1 MKDRATERIDGA
13 ILANWRLHGVISQA
27 DIEDAVRKAAAI
39 VDEQSAGVAGY
50 IPLADTREKQDSMLA
65 EPALA
70 AVLEIID
77 DALSSSCAYVEPA
90 LFRHRRS
97 VKAG

>member
-1 MKDRATERIDGA
+1 M
-13 ILANWRLHGVISQA
+13 S
-27 DIEDAVRKAAAI
+27 
-39 VDEQSAGVAGY
+39 GY
-50 IPLADTREKQDSMLA
+50 VPMADTREKQDTMLG

-77 DALSSSCAYVEPA
+77 DALSSPSAYVEPA
-90 LFRHRRS
+90 LFRNRRS